1 MNEVE
6 QRDLASSQ
14 RRLQREADFTG
25 SRLSSFRAVALR
37 HGLPGALLGLAC
49 LALPGSWSIL
59 QSGLA
64 QAIENPLRVIGVS
77 IAIFF
82 GLNLYAWYIDRA
94 WRIEKAGW
102 VLYLGAVSAWEEWVF
117 RLALPYFAVSGGAT
131 LMTSVIVSNLIFAVA
146 HYFTLRWKW
155 QWCLLAFI
163 GGVAL
168 SRQFA
173 EQENL
178 MLIIFIHWVATFINT
193 PRLPGG
199 SQRDATD
206 SSQY

>member
-1 MNEVE
+1 
-6 QRDLASSQ
+6 
-14 RRLQREADFTG
+14 
-25 SRLSSFRAVALR
+25 
-37 HGLPGALLGLAC
+37 LLGLAC

-59 QSGLA
+59 QAGLA

-82 GLNLYAWYIDRA
+82 GLNLYACYIDRA

-117 RLALPYFAVSGGAT
+117 RLALPYFAVSSGAS
-131 LMTSVIVSNLIFAVA
+131 LMTGVIVSNLIFAVA

-155 QWCLLAFI
+155 PWCLLAFI

>member
-94 WRIEKAGW
+94 CRIEKAGW
-102 VLYLGAVSAWEEWVF
+102 VLYLGAVSVWEEWVF

-131 LMTSVIVSNLIFAVA
+131 LMTGVIVSNLIFAVA

>member
-25 SRLSSFRAVALR
+25 SRLNSFRAVALR

-59 QSGLA
+59 QAGLA

-82 GLNLYAWYIDRA
+82 GLNLYACYIDRA

-117 RLALPYFAVSGGAT
+117 RLALPYFAVSSGAS
-131 LMTSVIVSNLIFAVA
+131 LMTGVIVSNLIFAVA

-155 QWCLLAFI
+155 PWCLLAFI

>member
-1 MNEVE
+1 MNETTDAELVP
-6 QRDLASSQ
+6 SQ
-14 RRLQREADFTG
+14 RRLQREQDFTG
-25 SRLSSFRAVALR
+25 SRLSSFREVALR

-49 LALPGSWSIL
+49 LALPGAGAML
-59 QSGLA
+59 QTGLS
-64 QAIENPLRVIGVS
+64 QAIANPIRVIIV
-77 IAIFF
+77 ILAIFV

-94 WRIEKAGW
+94 WKIEKAGW

-117 RLALPYFAVSGGAT
+117 RLALPYFAVSSGAT
-131 LMTSVIVSNLIFAVA
+131 LMTGVIVSNLIFAAA

-178 MLIIFIHWVATFINT
+178 MLVIFIHWVATFVNT
-193 PRLPGG
+193 PRLPDGFR
-199 SQRDATD
+199 QQVD
-206 SSQY
+206 S

>member
-6 QRDLASSQ
+6 QRGLAPSQ

-59 QSGLA
+59 QAGLA

-82 GLNLYAWYIDRA
+82 GLNLYACYIDRA

-117 RLALPYFAVSGGAT
+117 RLALPYFAVSSGAS
-131 LMTSVIVSNLIFAVA
+131 LMTGVIVSNLIFAVA

-155 QWCLLAFI
+155 PWCLLAFI

>member
-6 QRDLASSQ
+6 NRKLAPSQ
-14 RRLQREADFTG
+14 RRLQREEDFTG
-25 SRLSSFRAVALR
+25 SRLSSFREVALR

-49 LALPGSWSIL
+49 FALPGAWTML
-59 QSGLA
+59 QTGLS
-64 QAIENPLRVIGVS
+64 QATENPLRVVVVS
-77 IAIFF
+77 LAIFI
-82 GLNLYAWYIDRA
+82 GLNLYAWYIDRS
-94 WRIEKAGW
+94 WRVEKAGW
-102 VLYLGAVSAWEEWVF
+102 VVYLGAVSAWEEWVF
-117 RLALPYFAVSGGAT
+117 RLALPYFAVSSGAT
-131 LMTSVIVSNLIFAVA
+131 LMTGVIVSNLIFAAA

-173 EQENL
+173 DQENL

-193 PRLPGG
+193 PRLPGS
-199 SQRDATD
+199 SQRDAAD
-206 SSQY
+206 